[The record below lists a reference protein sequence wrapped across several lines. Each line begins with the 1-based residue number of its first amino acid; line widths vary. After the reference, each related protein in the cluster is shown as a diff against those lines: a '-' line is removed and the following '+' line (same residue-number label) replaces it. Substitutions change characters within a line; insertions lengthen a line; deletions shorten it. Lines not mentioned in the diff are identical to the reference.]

1 MGPRRYRGKRGGG
14 GHGQRDTPVKAP
26 LGTRVSKRRTHAHAH
41 FTCTGDDVKYTKRLK
56 LDLHLVHQPN
66 NTGTKET
73 SVLCDLLS
81 GSRRLVHQQRYET
94 LPEEPEMEE
103 MDLPEVA
110 SIKLVPSRSI
120 RQKLEDEALRA
131 PQTSAQPDSP
141 AGLQRTPEAS
151 EPGHMTP
158 PNPTVT
164 LGSITSSG
172 TESDPTVSCDEEEEE
187 EELSVTPSS
196 SLPSPELLRAGGCEA
211 MRSFKEELLGLH
223 LHVKNSTLLDV
234 SHAESIRMHHSPNL
248 SHILGTS
255 TIQAEKNGEINKSR
269 EPDAESNIHADP
281 FKSEWK
287 TPPKA
292 GESPVCPSRE
302 DAMDDIGDRILLPGP
317 TSRRPIMYKK
327 KVSFKVPVTAEAPEP
342 KLSARED
349 AERPASDATFF
360 DFKDAAD
367 RNAFFEG
374 LRTRCEELRRAPLF
388 PLTALEWTEAPSM

>member
-14 GHGQRDTPVKAP
+14 GHGQRDTPLKAP
-26 LGTRVSKRRTHAHAH
+26 LGTRVR
-41 FTCTGDDVKYTKRLK
+41 
-56 LDLHLVHQPN
+56 
-66 NTGTKET
+66 
-73 SVLCDLLS
+73 
-81 GSRRLVHQQRYET
+81 SRRLVHQQRYET

-120 RQKLEDEALRA
+120 RQKLEGEALRA

-172 TESDPTVSCDEEEEE
+172 TESDPTVSCDEEEEEEE